1 MVAYEVKTFKRVEFS
16 ETDMAGIVHFSNFF
30 RYMEI
35 AEADFFEKIGFPL
48 VESTKDGFYGWPR
61 IDAACKFK
69 KPAYFKD
76 QLMIHL
82 LIKEVRIRSIQYAF
96 KFYRQERENRGNTLL
111 AIGKMTTVF
120 AQRRADQTM
129 VSSSLRA
136 DFIRKLEEAPPEMIP
151 TIK

>member
-1 MVAYEVKTFKRVEFS
+1 MPYEVKTYKRVEFA

-35 AEADFFEKIGFPL
+35 AEADFFDKIGFQL
-48 VESTKDGFYGWPR
+48 VESTNSGFYGWPR
-61 IDAACKFK
+61 IDAACKYK

-76 QLMIHL
+76 RLMIHL

-96 KFYRQERENRGNTLL
+96 KFYRQEPNNRGETLL

-120 AQRRADQTM
+120 AQRRSDQTM
-129 VSSSLRA
+129 VSAALQA
-136 DFIRKLEEAPPEMIP
+136 DLIRKLEEAPPAMIP